1 MSKGHATESVSHR
14 GSLSRIIW
22 ICSGLVLGLGLVM
35 ILGLAWGSTG
45 EHLMAVFKA
54 VLSGNPRESVHW
66 TIIWQIRLPRV
77 LLAAAVGATLGV
89 GGLVFQALLRNPLA
103 EPYILGVSGGSAV
116 GAVLGMMLG
125 LRFFPGVAGLAFSGS
140 LITLL
145 LVLLLTSK
153 RRLIQENSLLLAGVM
168 VNAFCS
174 AIITFLISITEH
186 TKLQGILF
194 WLMGDLSSADIVQV
208 GGLVFLLLPSF
219 VLVFV
224 LARPMNLLQF
234 GRDTANSLG
243 VNVKAVTATLL
254 VVTSLTV
261 SASVC
266 LVGLVGFV
274 GLVIPHLLRM
284 LWGSDHRLLV
294 PSCILGGAMFMT
306 GCDLVARLASTH
318 GQLPVGVVTALIGAP
333 AFIVLLARSKT

>member
-1 MSKGHATESVSHR
+1 MADPSGPSTGSPR
-14 GSLSRIIW
+14 GALGRTLG
-22 ICSGLVLGLGLVM
+22 ICAALTLGLLLVM
-35 ILGLAWGSTG
+35 VLGLAWGSTG
-45 EHLMAVFKA
+45 EHLIE
-54 VLSGNPRESVHW
+54 VLRGLLRGEIEESVHW
-66 TIIWQIRLPRV
+66 TIIRQIRLPRV
-77 LLAAAVGATLGV
+77 LLAAAVGATLGI

-140 LITLL
+140 LATLL
-145 LVLLLTSK
+145 LVLLLASR
-153 RRLIQENSLLLAGVM
+153 RRLVQENSLLLAGVM

-194 WLMGDLSSADIVQV
+194 WLMGDLSSSNITQV
-208 GGLVFLLLPSF
+208 GGLGLLILPSF
-219 VLVFV
+219 FLVFV

-234 GRDTANSLG
+234 GRDAAHSMG
-243 VNVKAVTATLL
+243 VNVKAVTFILL
-254 VVTSLTV
+254 IVTSLTV

-284 LWGSDHRLLV
+284 LLGPDHRLLV
-294 PSCILGGAMFMT
+294 PACVLGGAMFMT
-306 GCDLVARLASTH
+306 GCDLLARLASGQ

-333 AFIVLLARSKT
+333 AFIFLLARSKQ

>member
-1 MSKGHATESVSHR
+1 MLCA
-14 GSLSRIIW
+14 
-22 ICSGLVLGLGLVM
+22 GLALGLFLVM
-35 ILGLAWGSTG
+35 LLALAWGSTG
-45 EHLMAVFKA
+45 EHLTEVISSMF
-54 VLSGNPRESVHW
+54 SGQLEQTVHW
-66 TIIWQIRLPRV
+66 TIIWQIRFPRV

-125 LRFFPGVAGLAFSGS
+125 LRFFPGVAGFAFTGS
-140 LITLL
+140 LATLL
-145 LVLLLTSK
+145 LVLVLTSK
-153 RRLIQENSLLLAGVM
+153 RRFVQENSLLLAGVM

-208 GGLVFLLLPSF
+208 SGLILLLIPSF
-219 VLVFV
+219 ILVFV

-234 GRDTANSLG
+234 GRDAAHSLG
-243 VNVKAVTATLL
+243 VNVRMVTGILL
-254 VVTSLTV
+254 VVTSLMV

-274 GLVIPHLLRM
+274 GLVIPHLLR
-284 LWGSDHRLLV
+284 LLFGPDHWVLV
-294 PSCILGGAMFMT
+294 PACVFGGAMFMT
-306 GCDLVARLASTH
+306 GCDLLARLASAQ

-333 AFIVLLARSKT
+333 AFIILLARSKT